1 MKNRINSYILNE
13 IEIDMIKMYKLD
25 EIQDEKAKNLL
36 NQINFH

>member
-25 EIQDEKAKNLL
+25 EIQDEKAKKL
-36 NQINFH
+36 